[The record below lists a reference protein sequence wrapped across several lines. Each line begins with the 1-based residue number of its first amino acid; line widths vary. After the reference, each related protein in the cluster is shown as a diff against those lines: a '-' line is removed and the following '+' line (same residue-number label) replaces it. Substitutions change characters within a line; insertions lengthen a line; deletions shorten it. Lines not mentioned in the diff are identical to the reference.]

1 MVRTFIIAAASAAVL
16 TFPATAFAQQ
26 PSPYGNAVEA
36 KAMLLKAVA
45 AMKAD
50 KTKAIA
56 MINKGEGGF
65 PDRDLYPFCNNVGD
79 GKQIA
84 NGNPDSKALIGV
96 DARTLKDSTGK
107 AYGAELYTAGQKPEG
122 QITEV
127 SYLFVRRVPR
137 QIRCRR

>member
-1 MVRTFIIAAASAAVL
+1 
-16 TFPATAFAQQ
+16 
-26 PSPYGNAVEA
+26 
-36 KAMLLKAVA
+36 MLLKTVA
-45 AMKAD
+45 AVKAD
-50 KTKAIA
+50 KTTALA

-65 PDRDLYPFCNNVGD
+65 LDRDLYPFCNNVGD

-84 NGNPDSKALIGV
+84 NGNPNSKALIGV

-127 SYLFVRRVPR
+127 SYLFVRPGPDTNPVPKVSFVSAAGDVF
-137 QIRCRR
+137 CGVGYYK